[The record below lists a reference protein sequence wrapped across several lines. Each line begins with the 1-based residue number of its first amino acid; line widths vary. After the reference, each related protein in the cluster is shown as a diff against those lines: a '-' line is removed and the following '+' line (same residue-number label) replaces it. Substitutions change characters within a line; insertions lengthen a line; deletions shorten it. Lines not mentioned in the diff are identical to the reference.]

1 MSDTTRSP
9 LAAWLRLLPWMLVV
23 GALAGLAVKAIV
35 DFEGLRLW
43 WAGDRLDSPE
53 GSGVIHSVVSG
64 MIYTTAMWS
73 VLMETKRF
81 LLARYPISTWR
92 DGALHVVAIAST
104 ATLTFVLIGVLDPV
118 LCEVIGIPDDG
129 DGPPLAVIAG
139 VAFSMTLVLSTLM
152 YLVEFYRRLRDAE
165 HARLQAELSALRA
178 QINPHFLF
186 NTLNSIA
193 ALIRVAPSQAEGVT
207 ERLADLFRY
216 TLRASQHPTVTLRDE
231 LAATQLYIDIEQV
244 RFQDRL
250 LVYVKVDPAVGR
262 AQVPSLLVQPLVEN
276 AVKHGVAR
284 TDGPCVVR
292 VRAHLAEHVA
302 PRRAQ
307 VPTVEL
313 QVFDTGPG
321 FDSRDPE
328 VVLQRGSGLANVR
341 DRLRLLYGDAA
352 SLHLMA
358 DGVVLRFP
366 FRAVETERTGL
377 IGDGLPADALPGDGL
392 LGDGVAADELPHEVM
407 VVSPQTAAHDER

>member
-1 MSDTTRSP
+1 MPGPSRTYLPAR
-9 LAAWLRLLPWMLVV
+9 LRLLPWMLLL
-23 GALAGLAVKAIV
+23 GALSGLAVKALI

-43 WAGDRLDSPE
+43 WEGDRLRGPE
-53 GSGVIHSVVSG
+53 VTGVIHSVASG

-73 VLMETKRF
+73 VLLETKRF
-81 LLARYPISTWR
+81 LLTRYPISTWR
-92 DGALHVVAIAST
+92 VGALHVVAIATT
-104 ATLTFVLIGVLDPV
+104 ATATFVLIGVLDPV
-118 LCEVIGIPDDG
+118 VCAVFGIEDDG
-129 DGPPLAVIAG
+129 EGPPLVVIAG
-139 VAFSMTLVLSTLM
+139 VAFLMTLVLSTLM
-152 YLVEFYRRLRDAE
+152 YLVEFYQRFRDAE

-193 ALIRVAPSQAEGVT
+193 ALVRVAPSEAEGVT

-231 LAATQLYIDIEQV
+231 LEATQLYIDIEQV

-250 LVYVKVDPAVGR
+250 LVHVKVDPAVAR

-292 VRAHLAEHVA
+292 VRAHIAEDAGAGRTPA
-302 PRRAQ
+302 PM
-307 VPTVEL
+307 VEL

-321 FDSRDPE
+321 FDSRDPD
-328 VVLQRGSGLANVR
+328 VVLKRGSGLANVR
-341 DRLRLLYGDAA
+341 DRLRLLYGNAA
-352 SLHLMA
+352 TLHLLA

-366 FRAVETERTGL
+366 FRAMEIERTGL
-377 IGDGLPADALPGDGL
+377 TGDGLPSDPALGDGL
-392 LGDGVAADELPHEVM
+392 RADDLPHAVT
-407 VVSPQTAAHDER
+407 VVSPQTAARYTR

>member
-1 MSDTTRSP
+1 MSDATRTY
-9 LAAWLRLLPWMLVV
+9 LAARLRLLPWMLGV
-23 GALAGLAVKAIV
+23 GVASGLAVKAIV
-35 DFEGLRLW
+35 DLEGLRLW
-43 WAGDRLDSPE
+43 WEGDRLHGPE
-53 GSGVIHSVVSG
+53 VSGVIHSIVSG
-64 MIYTTAMWS
+64 MVYTTAMWS
-73 VLMETKRF
+73 VLLETKRF

-92 DGALHVVAIAST
+92 DGALHVVAIAT
-104 ATLTFVLIGVLDPV
+104 AATATFVLIGILDPV
-118 LCEVIGIPDDG
+118 VCAIFGLEDDG

-193 ALIRVAPSQAEGVT
+193 ALVRVAPSEAEGVT

-216 TLRASQHPTVTLRDE
+216 TLRASKHPTVTLRDE
-231 LAATQLYIDIEQV
+231 LDATQLYIDIEQV

-250 LVYVKVDPAVGR
+250 LVHVKVDPAVER

-292 VRAHLAEHVA
+292 IRAHIAEHVA
-302 PRRAQ
+302 PGRAPG
-307 VPTVEL
+307 PTVEL

-321 FDSRDPE
+321 FDSRD
-328 VVLQRGSGLANVR
+328 VDTVLQRGSGLANVR

-366 FRAVETERTGL
+366 FRAMEIERTGL
-377 IGDGLPADALPGDGL
+377 MGDGLPGDGLPGNGL
-392 LGDGVAADELPHEVM
+392 LGDGVATDELPHEVT
-407 VVSPQTAAHDER
+407 VVPSQ